1 MPPPPGHQVTEFLP
15 VKIVTLSTYPVSQPF
30 HGGQRRL
37 DAIVRCLRAA
47 GHEVETLPL
56 FFGSNY
62 PDHDATEARTALP
75 GEMYRGLVE
84 AGLREDLHMHR
95 LLKPGVPAFDAALD
109 RLSAFAPDLL
119 FFEQPWLF
127 PLLDALL
134 GVLPAPERVRVV
146 YGSQNVESVLMPEPH
161 RAETRAL
168 EQAAV
173 HRADLVIAVSAAD
186 ADVLAG
192 WRPASGREVPVFVAP
207 NGCWPPELD
216 AGAPRPVAEDYVL
229 MVGSGHPPNAE
240 GYWDVIGRIPGCI
253 PPDAR
258 LVVAGGVGDLLKADP
273 RHRHFRRLND
283 LLVQVTG
290 RVSEPRLQALLAHAR
305 AILLPIKSGGG
316 TNLKT
321 AEALLTLKPVI
332 AMRPAFRGYEEAMTL
347 GGVHVAQTEAEFR
360 SLVRQLFTGALQGS
374 RRAEDVNRYTWDA
387 MLSGLPA
394 ACARLAPET

>member
-1 MPPPPGHQVTEFLP
+1 M
-15 VKIVTLSTYPVSQPF
+15 KIVTLSTYPVSQPF

-37 DAIVRCLRAA
+37 DAILRCLRKA
-47 GHEVETLPL
+47 GHEAEALPL
-56 FFGSNY
+56 FFASNY

-75 GEMYRGLVE
+75 GSLLRDLYE

-95 LLKPGVPAFDAALD
+95 LLEPGVRAFDEARA
-109 RLSAFAPDLL
+109 RLKEIGPDVL

-134 GVLPAPERVRVV
+134 EVLPDPDRVRVV
-146 YGSQNVESVLMPEPH
+146 YGSQNVESVLVPERY

-168 EQAAV
+168 EEAMV
-173 HRADLVIAVSAAD
+173 RRADLVIAVSAAD
-186 ADVLAG
+186 AGVLAG
-192 WRPASGREVPVFVAP
+192 WRPAGGRAVPVVVAP
-207 NGCWPPELD
+207 NGCWPPEIDTTL
-216 AGAPRPVAEDYVL
+216 PRPLDEDYVL
-229 MVGSGHPPNAE
+229 MVGSGHAPNAE

-258 LVVAGGVGDLLKADP
+258 LVVAGGVGELLKNDP

-283 LLVQVTG
+283 HLVQVTG
-290 RVSEPRLQALLAHAR
+290 MVSEERLQALLAHAR

-332 AMRPAFRGYEEAMTL
+332 AMRPAFRGFEEAMTL
-347 GGVHVAQTEAEFR
+347 GGVHVAETEDAFR
-360 SLVRQLFTGALQGS
+360 GYVRGLFAGDLAGE
-374 RRAEDVNRYTWDA
+374 RRAEDVAQYTWTATLDA
-387 MLSGLPA
+387 
-394 ACARLAPET
+394 LAPAFAGLARAA